1 MRAGSS
7 TRGSEPRAEG
17 DSQADR
23 AALSPSSHSPIASSK
38 AEKQVW
44 ATLTTRQI
52 SGDKAGHRSSW
63 EAKSARPGW
72 DQQGTRLDM
81 AAPCQHWPVHRQ
93 LILNAVGEETT
104 DCW

>member
-7 TRGSEPRAEG
+7 TRGSEPGAEG

-23 AALSPSSHSPIASSK
+23 AALSPSSHSPTASSK

-63 EAKSARPGW
+63 EAKVGISKVQGW
-72 DQQGTRLDM
+72 TW
-81 AAPCQHWPVHRQ
+81 QHHVSIG
-93 LILNAVGEETT
+93 LCTGS
-104 DCW
+104 